1 MTKPIL
7 PSAKP
12 RLSSSD
18 LHEKLSP
25 YDLDRTLHPVIVLV
39 MKCAKQIRGYYL
51 KTMGD
56 PVANNRGIYDDVLFI
71 DSPQVTAVFNANT
84 DPSHFRKGR
93 GSGKEK
99 GIARLKPGLYNAHC
113 LDLHKNKYLALV
125 QRLGE
130 VTVIRDGEPDYEETG
145 YFGVNIHKGGYTTTS
160 SLGCQT
166 IHPDKW
172 DSFISTVKDQS
183 VRYFGK
189 KWDKTVIP
197 YVLMG

>member
-1 MTKPIL
+1 MPKRIL
-7 PSAKP
+7 PSNKP
-12 RLSSSD
+12 RLSSSE
-18 LHEKLSP
+18 LHEKLNP
-25 YDLDRTLHPVIVLV
+25 YDLERTLHPVIVV
-39 MKCAKQIRGYYL
+39 GIRGYYL

-56 PVANNRGIYDDVLFI
+56 PASNDRGIYDDALFI
-71 DSPQVTAVFNANT
+71 DSPQVTAAFNANT
-84 DPSHFRKGR
+84 DPSHFRKGK

-113 LDLHKNKYLALV
+113 LGLHKKKYLALV
-125 QRLGE
+125 QQLGE

-145 YFGVNIHKGGYTTTS
+145 YFGINIHKGGYTTTS

-166 IHPDKW
+166 IYPDQW

-183 VRYFGK
+183 IRYFGK